1 MSPSGVDPEF
11 EVRLR
16 RHILSEAQR
25 LLPIPTGLLGL
36 GTLLIYFWDHLVDP
50 RGAEITLYVRLF
62 SACILAVCAFAIA
75 RFKSVREL
83 EPLVWFI
90 PLSSAVGTLLVLYL
104 LEDGFRWGAGGYALA
119 FVLVALCAV
128 RVRPV
133 VLVNALLFLLTL
145 GVLLYKGVSP
155 LILENSLFFC
165 GVGAAVGCAV
175 AVQLESIYRRSFRL
189 QERLERE
196 SRTDALTG
204 ILNRRALWEETGRR
218 LEESE
223 RLSLPMS
230 VLALDLDHFKHI
242 NDRYGHPIGDEI
254 LKNFVTL
261 VKAALRPY
269 DLLGRMGG
277 EEFMVVLP
285 GTVLEEAQGVA
296 ERVREAVERQLCSSL
311 NPEAR
316 CTVSIGVAEHW
327 EMDSSVDALFKAA
340 DDALYRAKSGGRNRV
355 STAQG

>member
-1 MSPSGVDPEF
+1 MSSSGADPEF

-16 RHILSEAQR
+16 RHILTEAQR
-25 LLPIPTGLLGL
+25 LLPVPIALLGL

-50 RGAEITLYVRLF
+50 KGAEITLYVRLF
-62 SACILAVCAFAIA
+62 SASILAVCAYAISQ
-75 RFKSVREL
+75 FKSVREL

-90 PLSSAVGTLLVLYL
+90 PFSSALGTLFVLYL
-104 LEDGFRWGAGGYALA
+104 LEDGFRYGAGGFSLT

-128 RVRPV
+128 RVWPV
-133 VLVNALLFLLTL
+133 VLVNGLLFLLTV
-145 GVLLYKGVSP
+145 GVLLYKGTTL

-175 AVQLESIYRRSFRL
+175 AVQLETIYRRAFRL

-204 ILNRRALWEETGRR
+204 ILNRRALCEEAERR

-223 RLSLPMS
+223 RLSLPLS
-230 VLALDLDHFKHI
+230 VLALDLDHFKRI

-254 LKNFVTL
+254 LKNFVSL
-261 VKAALRPY
+261 VQTALRPY

-277 EEFMVVLP
+277 EEFVVVLP
-285 GTVLEEAQGVA
+285 GTVLEEASGVA
-296 ERVREAVERQLCSSL
+296 ERIRGAVEEQLRSSGG
-311 NPEAR
+311 PEAH

-327 EMDSSVDALFKAA
+327 EMDSSVDDLFKAA
-340 DDALYRAKSGGRNRV
+340 DDALYEAKSAGRNRV
-355 STAQG
+355 STVAT

>member
-1 MSPSGVDPEF
+1 MSPSGVDAEF

-25 LLPIPTGLLGL
+25 LLPIPTLLLGL
-36 GTLLIYFWDHLVDP
+36 GTLFIYFWDHLVDP
-50 RGAEITLYVRLF
+50 QGAEITLYVRLF
-62 SACILAVCAFAIA
+62 SASILAVCAFAIA
-75 RFKSVREL
+75 RFRSVREL

-104 LEDGFRWGAGGYALA
+104 LEDGFRWGAGGYSLA

-133 VLVNALLFLLTL
+133 VLVNALLFFLTL
-145 GVLLYKGVSP
+145 GVLLYKGVSS

-189 QERLERE
+189 QERLEYE
-196 SRTDALTG
+196 SRTDALTS
-204 ILNRRALWEETGRR
+204 ILNRRALCEEATRR

-230 VLALDLDHFKHI
+230 VLALDLDHFKRI
-242 NDRYGHPIGDEI
+242 NDHYGHPIGDEI
-254 LKNFVTL
+254 LKNFVNL
-261 VKAALRPY
+261 VQAVLRPY

-285 GTVLEEAQGVA
+285 GTVLEEASGVA
-296 ERVREAVERQLCSSL
+296 ERIRVAVETQLVSS
-311 NPEAR
+311 NVPEAR

-327 EMDSSVDALFKAA
+327 EMDSNVDALFKAA
-340 DDALYRAKSGGRNRV
+340 DDALYQAKTEGRNRV
-355 STAQG
+355 SVPRS